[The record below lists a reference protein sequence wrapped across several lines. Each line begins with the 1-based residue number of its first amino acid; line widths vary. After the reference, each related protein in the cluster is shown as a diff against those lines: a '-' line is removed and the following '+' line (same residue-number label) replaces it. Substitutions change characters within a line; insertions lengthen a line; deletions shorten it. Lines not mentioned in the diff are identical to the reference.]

1 MRHGKTGR
9 HLARTSAH
17 SLAMRRNLAQS
28 LFQHGQI
35 RTTLI
40 KAKEVR
46 SFVEKLI
53 TLARTGTM
61 DARRRVLTLMGD
73 RSIIPAEHQEAYDNM
88 SDADRNRVLRA
99 RTGRKHRAGV
109 VPVKYNKKKY
119 TFVASMV
126 SHKLM
131 TEIAPKF
138 KDRPGGYTRI
148 IRLPLRRVG
157 DATDLAVLQL
167 VGNEE
172 PGSNE
177 RGKTVSRRREKTAN
191 RIKFLEGK
199 TGKKSAAGKGKAKSS
214 KAKAEA
220 KTETSTEA

>member
-1 MRHGKTGR
+1 
-9 HLARTSAH
+9 
-17 SLAMRRNLAQS
+17 MRRNLAQS
-28 LFQHGQI
+28 LFEHGQI

-53 TLARTGTM
+53 TLARKDTLE
-61 DARRRVLTLMGD
+61 ARRRVQVLMAD

-88 SDADRNRVLRA
+88 SDYDRLRVLRNRSGKKN
-99 RTGRKHRAGV
+99 RTGA

-119 TFVASMV
+119 TFVASTV
-126 SHKLM
+126 SHKLV

-148 IRLPLRRVG
+148 IRLPLRRIG
-157 DATDLAVLQL
+157 DGGDLAVLQL
-167 VGNEE
+167 VGTEE

-177 RGKTVSRRREKTAN
+177 RSKTVSRRREKTLN

-199 TGKKSAAGKGKAKSS
+199 TGKKAGKAKGKGKSE
-214 KAKAEA
+214 KAKADSAASE
-220 KTETSTEA
+220 

>member
-28 LFQHGQI
+28 LFEHGQI

-46 SFVEKLI
+46 SFVERLI
-53 TLARTGTM
+53 TTARKGTLE
-61 DARRRVLTLMGD
+61 ARRRVLLMMCD
-73 RSIIPAEHQEAYDNM
+73 RSIIPAEHQEAYDGM
-88 SDADRNRVLRA
+88 SDTDRNRVLRSPS
-99 RTGRKHRAGV
+99 GRKHRAGR
-109 VPVKYNKKKY
+109 VPAKYNKSKY
-119 TFVASMV
+119 TFVASLV
-126 SHKLM
+126 SNKLM
-131 TEIAPKF
+131 SEIAPRF

-148 IRLPLRRVG
+148 IRLPVRRIG
-157 DATDLAVLQL
+157 DGGDLAILQL

-177 RGKTVSRRREKTAN
+177 RGKTVSRRREKTLN

-199 TGKKSAAGKGKAKSS
+199 TAKKAAPAKGKAKSA
-214 KAKAEA
+214 KAKAEP
-220 KTETSTEA
+220 KSEV

>member
-17 SLAMRRNLAQS
+17 SLAMRRNMAQS

-40 KAKEVR
+40 KAKEIR

-53 TLARTGTM
+53 TLARKDTLE
-61 DARRRVLTLMGD
+61 ARRRVQVLMAD
-73 RSIIPAEHQEAYDNM
+73 RSIIPAEHQEAYDGM
-88 SDADRNRVLRA
+88 SDSDRLRVLRN
-99 RTGRKHRAGV
+99 RSGKKHRAGV

-126 SHKLM
+126 SHKLIN
-131 TEIAPKF
+131 EIAPRF

-148 IRLPLRRVG
+148 IRLPLRRIG
-157 DATDLAVLQL
+157 DATDLAILQL
-167 VGNEE
+167 VGNEQ

-177 RGKTVSRRREKTAN
+177 RSKTVSRRREKTLN

-199 TGKKSAAGKGKAKSS
+199 TAKKKAPAKGKGKSP
-214 KAKAEA
+214 AKAEA
-220 KTETSTEA
+220 KPDAPEA

>member
-1 MRHGKTGR
+1 
-9 HLARTSAH
+9 
-17 SLAMRRNLAQS
+17 MRRNLAQS
-28 LFQHGQI
+28 LFEHGEI

-46 SFVEKLI
+46 SFVERLI
-53 TLARTGTM
+53 TLARKGTLE
-61 DARRRVLTLMGD
+61 ARRRVLVMMGD

-88 SDADRNRVLRA
+88 SDTDRQRVMRA

-109 VPVKYNKKKY
+109 VPAKYNKKKY
-119 TFVASMV
+119 TFVASLV

-131 TEIAPKF
+131 SEIAPRF

-157 DATDLAVLQL
+157 DGGELAILQL

-177 RGKTVSRRREKTAN
+177 RSKTLSRRREKTQN
-191 RIKFLEGK
+191 RIKFMEGK
-199 TGKKSAAGKGKAKSS
+199 TSKKSAPAKGKAKS
-214 KAKAEA
+214 AKAAAAPKSEA
-220 KTETSTEA
+220 

>member
-9 HLARTSAH
+9 HLTRTSAH

-28 LFQHGQI
+28 LFEHGEI
-35 RTTLI
+35 RTTLM

-46 SFVEKLI
+46 SFVERLI
-53 TLARTGTM
+53 TTARIGTLESS
-61 DARRRVLTLMGD
+61 RRVRVMLGD
-73 RSIIPAEHQEAYDNM
+73 RSIIPAEHQETYDNM
-88 SDADRNRVLRA
+88 SDVDRQRVLRA

-109 VPVKYNKKKY
+109 VPAKYNKKKY
-119 TFVASMV
+119 TFVASLV
-126 SHKLM
+126 SHKLLN
-131 TEIAPKF
+131 EIAPRY

-148 IRLPLRRVG
+148 IRLPLRRIG
-157 DATDLAVLQL
+157 DGGELAVLQL

-191 RIKFLEGK
+191 RIKFMEGK
-199 TGKKSAAGKGKAKSS
+199 TGKKSGKAKP
-214 KAKAEA
+214 KPKAPAKAEA
-220 KTETSTEA
+220 KSDTSAEA